1 MLCQLV
7 RQNECYFNW
16 RAQIGYKY
24 IFVNFLKITI
34 YRSDK
39 VKIIKIQIIMRNAPV
54 ILMGFPLY
62 LINKKYTKLKSSLS
76 GINVWKCIIFCLLP
90 NHANFS
96 FANLQQYYLKVGVGM
111 KTSNKPHTRKGK
123 NIKIVI
129 STFMPLFWWGTIEW
143 YAELTNIQTYTDGKC
158 QLINILKF

>member
-16 RAQIGYKY
+16 RAQIGYRY

-76 GINVWKCIIFCLLP
+76 GINV
-90 NHANFS
+90 
-96 FANLQQYYLKVGVGM
+96 
-111 KTSNKPHTRKGK
+111 
-123 NIKIVI
+123 
-129 STFMPLFWWGTIEW
+129 
-143 YAELTNIQTYTDGKC
+143 
-158 QLINILKF
+158 